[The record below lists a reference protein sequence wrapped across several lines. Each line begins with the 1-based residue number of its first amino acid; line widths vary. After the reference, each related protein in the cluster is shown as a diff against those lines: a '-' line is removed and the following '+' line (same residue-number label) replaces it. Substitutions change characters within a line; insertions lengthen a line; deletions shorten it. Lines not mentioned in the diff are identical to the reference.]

1 MKLSLT
7 VTEDLHFEIFKY
19 DQPSPTSYTSMTR
32 VWIIKQYPGDPNTAT
47 PTVLHLRDLSTCA
60 LTRHIIAES
69 AGYNPHLER
78 LDFHWTLHTGIKNDQ
93 LSLIGNELGV
103 VVQRFDF
110 TRLRLEDRL
119 KAILDLMNTT
129 EDYQTSL

>member
-7 VTEDLHFEIFKY
+7 VTPELHFEIFKY
-19 DQPSPTSYTSMTR
+19 DQPSLTSYTSMTR
-32 VWIIKQYPGDPNTAT
+32 VWTIKQYPGDPATAT
-47 PTVLHLRDLSTCA
+47 PTVLNLRDLSTCA
-60 LTRHIIAES
+60 LMRHIIAES
-69 AGYNPHLER
+69 AGYNPHLEH

-103 VVQRFDF
+103 IAKRFDF
-110 TRLRLEDRL
+110 SRLRIEERL

-129 EDYQTSL
+129 EDYVDI

>member
-7 VTEDLHFEIFKY
+7 VTPDLHFEIFKY
-19 DQPSPTSYTSMTR
+19 DLPSITTYSATR
-32 VWIIKQYPGDPNTAT
+32 VWTIKQYPGDPATAT
-47 PTVLHLRDLSTCA
+47 PLILRLRDMSTDA
-60 LTRHIIAES
+60 ITRHIIAES

-93 LSLIGNELGV
+93 LSLLGNELGV

-110 TRLRLEDRL
+110 SRLRLEDRL
-119 KAILDLMNTT
+119 KAVFDLMNTV
-129 EDYQTSL
+129 EDYQESP